1 MFSGVLRWRS
11 KSQGAVYKQLPG
23 GALGVQGCPSP
34 WVRTRHCPA
43 TPVLS
48 YKGQRKAGVD
58 IPGMLEHTFLSLTAE
73 LAASK
78 INIGLQILKI
88 WFYRYN

>member
-1 MFSGVLRWRS
+1 MEHWEFR
-11 KSQGAVYKQLPG
+11 AAPAPG
-23 GALGVQGCPSP
+23 SAHGIVQAP
-34 WVRTRHCPA
+34 
-43 TPVLS
+43 LS
-48 YKGQRKAGVD
+48 SHKGQRQAGVD
-58 IPGMLEHTFLSLTAE
+58 IPGMLELTFLSLTAE